1 MDFGYTKEEEEF
13 RQKLCKFLDENLTEE
28 IARENWEDLG
38 LKETGREFAKKMA
51 ANGFLGMSWPKEYG
65 GQALPPNYEFILL
78 DEMGMRWGAHVPNDI
93 GYTMVGHT
101 ILRRGSEALKKELL
115 PGIVAGELEFCL
127 GYSEP
132 NAGSDLASLKMKAVE
147 DGDDYIINGQK
158 TFNTECHYSDYH
170 WLAVRTDSDPSKPA
184 YRGISLFVVD
194 QNAPGIDIRPMIC
207 MSGEQTNE
215 VYYEDVRV
223 PKSRMVGEVNKGFY
237 YVMEALGSERNQVFV
252 PSRLR
257 PILNHIITYAKNTEF
272 NGKPLSEDPTTRAQ
286 IAEAAMEIE
295 VAEMLAG
302 HSRWME
308 LTEQKMS
315 HEPELCKVF
324 TSELQQ
330 RIANM
335 GMDVLGMYSQLEEG
349 SKHAPEDGRI
359 EWHWLHSFVCTLG
372 GGTSEIGRNIIA
384 TRGLG
389 LPR

>member
-1 MDFGYTKEEEEF
+1 
-13 RQKLCKFLDENLTEE
+13 
-28 IARENWEDLG
+28 
-38 LKETGREFAKKMA
+38 
-51 ANGFLGMSWPKEYG
+51 
-65 GQALPPNYEFILL
+65 
-78 DEMGMRWGAHVPNDI
+78 
-93 GYTMVGHT
+93 
-101 ILRRGSEALKKELL
+101 
-115 PGIVAGELEFCL
+115 
-127 GYSEP
+127 
-132 NAGSDLASLKMKAVE
+132 LASMKMKAVR

-170 WLAVRTDSDPSKPA
+170 WLAVRTDSDPEKAP
-184 YRGISLFVVD
+184 YKGISLFIVD
-194 QNAPGIDIRPMIC
+194 QNAPGIDIRPMMC

-223 PKSRMVGEVNKGFY
+223 PASRRVGEENKGFY

-257 PILNHIITYAKNTEF
+257 PILDIIISYAKGTEY
-272 NGKPLSEDPTTRAQ
+272 NGKPLAEDPVIRAE
-286 IAEAAMEIE
+286 IAQLGMEIE
-295 VAEMLAG
+295 VADMLASN
-302 HSRWME
+302 SRWLE
-308 LTEQKMS
+308 LTEQKMT

-330 RIANM
+330 RIANV
-335 GMDVLGMYSQLEEG
+335 GMDILGHFSQLEEDT
-349 SKHAPEDGRI
+349 KYAPEKGRI